1 MKVNLLVSLLCLSS
15 TLWAQ
20 TNEFSLDETYPI
32 DREGTLILQTDD
44 ADVKITGT
52 DRTDVHVNVYRKV
65 TVKGLKFSDERFE
78 VFVNHE
84 GGDLVIKERTSGS
97 GISMMG
103 YMSEVYT
110 IDIKTPK
117 DINLDIRGDDDDYV
131 IRNVDGSIS
140 LDIDDGDAEL
150 MGCDGK
156 DFRFSFD
163 DGDIKMDKGAGKLYS
178 RGDDGNLRVDNA
190 DFYDIE
196 ARVDDGDIEIETSL
210 AENGEYSFRAN
221 DADIVLT
228 ITGGGG
234 DFNIHHDDT
243 RVSYSRN
250 FETLYDEEDETR
262 LKLRNGSAKVKI
274 RADDARIRLNDTA
287 GL

>member
-1 MKVNLLVSLLCLSS
+1 MKVNLLIFLLCLSS

-20 TNEFSLDETYPI
+20 TNEFNLSETYPI
-32 DREGTLILQTDD
+32 DREGTLILRTDD
-44 ADVKITGT
+44 ADVTITGT
-52 DRTDVHVNVYRKV
+52 DRTDVYVNIHRKV

-78 VFVNHE
+78 VIVHNE
-84 GGDLVIKERTSGS
+84 GGDLVIKERTHGS

-103 YMSEVYT
+103 YMREVYT
-110 IDIKTPK
+110 IDIETPK
-117 DINLDIRGDDDDYV
+117 DVNLEIRGDDDDYV

-140 LDIDDGDAEL
+140 LDIDDGDAEF

-156 DFRFSFD
+156 NFRFSFD

-190 DFYDIE
+190 NFYDIE
-196 ARVDDGDIEIETSL
+196 ASVDDGDIEIETSL
-210 AENGEYSFRAN
+210 AENGEYSFRAS

-228 ITGGGG
+228 ITAGGG

-243 RVSYSRN
+243 RISYSRA

-262 LKLRNGSAKVKI
+262 LKLRNGSAKIKI
-274 RADDARIRLNDTA
+274 RADDAHIRLNDIA